1 MINHYE
7 QNGLETILSPF
18 NSYSSLNT
26 GINNDQQKF
35 TIDSIYQ
42 EIKDREYI
50 KQNNL
55 SSINGSLQ
63 DKCSDLLNF
72 RELTR
77 PYIDTFT
84 KEKPFLEKEILKLE
98 QEKRKEYVTFWKDI
112 IFLKIRLFYELN
124 KSNKTQ
130 KRMEL
135 LNDASK

>member
-7 QNGLETILSPF
+7 LNGLETILSPF
-18 NSYSSLNT
+18 NSYSSLNP

-42 EIKDREYI
+42 EIKDREDI

-63 DKCSDLLNF
+63 DKSSDLLNF
-72 RELTR
+72 RELTT
-77 PYIDTFT
+77 PYFDNFT

-135 LNDASK
+135 LNDAGQ

>member
-7 QNGLETILSPF
+7 QNGLETILSLI